1 MALDAGRGLRRRL
14 GQGSPLHSSGAKSSP
29 VRKLSTYAQVLGLAG
44 WLTASFAAGAVGAYA
59 SATAAQFYGALVRP
73 PWAPSASLFGPVWSV
88 LFLLMGIAAWLV
100 WRRHGFRA
108 APVALG
114 LFVVQ
119 LLANALWTWLFFVW
133 HRGAI
138 AFAEIVLLWLLIAAT
153 TLAFGRLHRPAAVL
167 LLPYLLWVGFATIL
181 TLSLW
186 QLNPAILG

>member
-1 MALDAGRGLRRRL
+1 M
-14 GQGSPLHSSGAKSSP
+14 
-29 VRKLSTYAQVLGLAG
+29 
-44 WLTASFAAGAVGAYA
+44 
-59 SATAAQFYGALVRP
+59 
-73 PWAPSASLFGPVWSV
+73 
-88 LFLLMGIAAWLV
+88 
-100 WRRHGFRA
+100 
-108 APVALG
+108 ALG

-186 QLNPAILG
+186 QLNLAILG